1 MGLYKDTDLSTN
13 KPHIS
18 LQNGKKEA
26 YVFPENIGPKITY
39 NQDKK
44 TKGRRVNFRLHK

>member
-1 MGLYKDTDLSTN
+1 MYKFRLRNN
-13 KPHIS
+13 KNYR
-18 LQNGKKEA
+18 LRA

-44 TKGRRVNFRLHK
+44 TMDELVNFKSLKLER